1 MVRHSGKAKLVQVEV
16 RSASCTGVVSGSD
29 RTPGSPDQVKLDG
42 DVLSMEVRR
51 SRTDGRVKEAGR
63 TVGFV
68 NFAKFEL
75 KWKAARVTGWQ

>member
-42 DVLSMEVRR
+42 DVLSMEVR
-51 SRTDGRVKEAGR
+51 DGGQPGDRRVAQGPSQEK
-63 TVGFV
+63 TS
-68 NFAKFEL
+68 K
-75 KWKAARVTGWQ
+75 